1 MKNENKS
8 IYKSISWKF
17 IRISYLPMIL
27 LTIIVTLAGSSFVSN
42 SLKAEAGEGMV
53 DLTKTIN
60 MSLDK
65 IYPGDYKIVEDSG
78 DIYMFKGEHQING
91 DYELL
96 DEIKE
101 NTGCDVTICYLNYA
115 VATTLKDKDGVRLVG
130 AGDSQR
136 VVDEVINADS
146 PKYYSDVTFNKDN
159 YLAYYYPLHDSDDEV
174 IGMLVIAKDS
184 QILTSLVW
192 KAILPI
198 VCISLAAM
206 FLACFFAYSYSKNF
220 IYDIKRIQ
228 KYMGKVADGYFDTQ
242 LDVHVDQRD
251 DELGQMAYSAVRT
264 AGRLRKMVEEDQLT
278 QIYNRRSADKKIK
291 ATLENYISKGVVFCL
306 AIGDIDFFKKIN
318 DTYGHEAG
326 DDVLIEVAGTLKK
339 FMSDKGYAIRWG
351 GEEFLLIF
359 EKGNV
364 SLDACSAMI
373 EELLDKIRAL
383 EIVNNENHIKINMTF
398 GLVECEEEDKTID
411 LNNIV
416 SEEDKNPK
424 DTLLKE
430 KMDHY
435 ISKADL
441 RLYYGKE
448 HGRNQL
454 VNYPVD

>member
-1 MKNENKS
+1 
-8 IYKSISWKF
+8 
-17 IRISYLPMIL
+17 
-27 LTIIVTLAGSSFVSN
+27 
-42 SLKAEAGEGMV
+42 
-53 DLTKTIN
+53 
-60 MSLDK
+60 
-65 IYPGDYKIVEDSG
+65 
-78 DIYMFKGEHQING
+78 
-91 DYELL
+91 
-96 DEIKE
+96 
-101 NTGCDVTICYLNYA
+101 
-115 VATTLKDKDGVRLVG
+115 
-130 AGDSQR
+130 
-136 VVDEVINADS
+136 
-146 PKYYSDVTFNKDN
+146 
-159 YLAYYYPLHDSDDEV
+159 
-174 IGMLVIAKDS
+174 
-184 QILTSLVW
+184 
-192 KAILPI
+192 
-198 VCISLAAM
+198 
-206 FLACFFAYSYSKNF
+206 
-220 IYDIKRIQ
+220 
-228 KYMGKVADGYFDTQ
+228 MGKVADGYFDTQ

-383 EIVNNENHIKINMTF
+383 EIVNNENHLKINMTF